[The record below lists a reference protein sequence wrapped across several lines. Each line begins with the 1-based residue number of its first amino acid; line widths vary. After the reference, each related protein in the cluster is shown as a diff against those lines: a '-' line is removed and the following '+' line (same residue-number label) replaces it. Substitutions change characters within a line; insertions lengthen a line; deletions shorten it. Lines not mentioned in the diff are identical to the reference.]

1 MTNPERRATKTILE
15 YWPLLVVAAGGIVTA
30 ITFYN
35 NVSELVAEQKAFK
48 STVDARREQTH
59 RDLEDIRT
67 RLTVLETW
75 KHDLEGK

>member
-1 MTNPERRATKTILE
+1 MDKQDRRATKTLLDF
-15 YWPLLVVAAGGIVTA
+15 WPLIVVVAGGIVTA

-48 STVDARREQTH
+48 STVDARRDQTH
-59 RDLEDIRT
+59 KDLEDIRT